1 MRRELEQARS
11 DLEAARGELAGYK
24 LRCPKCG
31 KNFAEEQYE
40 GISIDRCTGCDAI
53 YFDAGEVDQL
63 LAKVHEKAAE
73 ARTDPE
79 KASGWFAGLFKR
91 KPRPAAPGGEVP
103 PKA

>member
-1 MRRELEQARS
+1 M
-11 DLEAARGELAGYK
+11 LADYK

-31 KNFAEEQYE
+31 NNFAEEQYE

-63 LAKVHEKAAE
+63 LAKVQEKAAE
-73 ARTDPE
+73 AKTDPD
-79 KASGWFAGLFKR
+79 KASGWFAGLFRR
-91 KPRPAAPGGEVP
+91 KPRPAAPIGEDP